1 MTGTPIFNLL
11 VIDSEKRWRE
21 GGKEREKEREK
32 QQILKCQNLKDLREM
47 YYLGISTPVLQHLSK
62 CKFMLKLEKK
72 PH

>member
-47 YYLGISTPVLQHLSK
+47 YYLGISTPVLQHLSM
-62 CKFMLKLEKK
+62 CKLMLKLEKK
-72 PH
+72 TH